1 MPSLHTLRDH
11 MMSGVSYMIPVV
23 VTGGILSA
31 LSIVLNGVIPDH
43 ITQTLSVIGSAAF
56 SLMIPVLAG
65 FIAHAIAERV
75 GLVPGLV
82 GGVLALQLKTGFIGG
97 ILAGFLAGY
106 TALWIKKLPVN
117 PVLETVMRILLIP
130 VLSSTL
136 VGGVMIYLIGTPVSY
151 LMTTVTIAL
160 KTMGTSSSISLAL
173 VMGAMIAFDMGG
185 PVNKVAS
192 LFAIGM
198 LSEGIYTI
206 MGFSS
211 VAVCVPPIG
220 LAVATFLVPHKFTKS
235 ERDAA
240 SGALTMGFLGITEGA
255 IPFALNDPFRVI
267 PSIMAGSAAGAA
279 VAAYFKV
286 ANHAPQSSLIV
297 IPVIDN
303 RLMYL
308 LALCVGITITASMI
322 SMLKKRVE

>member
-206 MGFSS
+206 MGFS
-211 VAVCVPPIG
+211 
-220 LAVATFLVPHKFTKS
+220 
-235 ERDAA
+235 
-240 SGALTMGFLGITEGA
+240 
-255 IPFALNDPFRVI
+255 
-267 PSIMAGSAAGAA
+267 
-279 VAAYFKV
+279 
-286 ANHAPQSSLIV
+286 
-297 IPVIDN
+297 
-303 RLMYL
+303 
-308 LALCVGITITASMI
+308 
-322 SMLKKRVE
+322 